1 MTTKYSPAMRQAL
14 RALFVE
20 STLDVEGVKASYWVN
35 ANTAAALRVRGAI
48 APITSTRF
56 GLTELGAE
64 AIGEDYDALIG
75 RAHER
80 ALIDNANFRRCPL
93 ADEGCDFVAFG
104 RPATPFGNHREITSD
119 DQIVYHL
126 NQGHIPLGNALFIPS
141 IAHLT
146 DDHRANAADFV
157 EGYRLAKAH
166 DARTGVGTGTS
177 EGRCRRAM
185 REDTPVYVEG
195 SEGRIVDVAVLGGVK
210 FHVTGVNLDG
220 WYYANQITV
229 YDGQIADVEQ
239 AREAALRE
247 YMERHPGGQIT
258 VMDSLHLAILEAP
271 QLPTSHCE
279 SDEPHDAH
287 NWSYFGPAAF
297 RCEGVQR
304 RTPDY
309 AVSVPVDVEH
319 CAKTTQ
325 HGPHAWSW
333 LGPQVSHFCDGSAV
347 EAAIPV
353 PDDAP
358 LCAGH
363 PSEAEAI
370 LCDGRCADV
379 VNARQELPELH
390 GPVTDGRGH
399 DIAAEADAHVR
410 NVLGGVA

>member
-1 MTTKYSPAMRQAL
+1 MTAKYSPAMLDAL
-14 RALFVE
+14 
-20 STLDVEGVKASYWVN
+20 STVIVQHDMNLAEGVKPGYYVPT
-35 ANTAAALRVRGAI
+35 NTAVALLRRGALVGVTVNHLG
-48 APITSTRF
+48 ITRK
-56 GLTELGAE
+56 GAE
-64 AIGEDYDALIG
+64 AIGEDYNALIE

-93 ADEGCDFVAFG
+93 ADEGCDFVTFG

-126 NQGHIPLGNALFIPS
+126 NQAHIPMGTALFIPS

-146 DDHRANAADFV
+146 DEHRANAADFV
-157 EGYRLAKAH
+157 EDYRLAKAH
-166 DARTGVGTGTS
+166 DARTGVGTGTP

-195 SEGRIVDVAVLGGVK
+195 SEGRIVDVAMLGGVK

-229 YDGQIADVEQ
+229 YDAP
-239 AREAALRE
+239 AL
-247 YMERHPGGQIT
+247 P
-258 VMDSLHLAILEAP
+258 A
-271 QLPTSHCE
+271 SHCE

-287 NWSYFGPAAF
+287 DWSYFGSAAF

-319 CAKTTQ
+319 CAKVAQ

-353 PDDAP
+353 PDDVTTWAQYHEN
-358 LCAGH
+358 H
-363 PSEAEAI
+363 PEVAANWGEQNGRPVTCPCPK
-370 LCDGRCADV
+370 CDPHGRQPKADII

-399 DIAAEADAHVR
+399 DIAAEADVHVR
-410 NVLGGVA
+410 NALGGVA